1 MMTAKAPRVVTYA
14 LPYANGSIHLG
25 HMLGM
30 IQTDIWVRHSR
41 MLGLPCHFFCGDDA
55 HGTPIM
61 LKAQN
66 EGITP
71 EALIDRIYKE
81 HHQDLSDF
89 HIGFDNYYTTHSP
102 ENRTLSAQIYETL
115 KANGHIATRTI
126 KQAFDPIK
134 LMFLPDRFIKGIC
147 PRCKTDDQYGDNCE
161 SCGATYSPTELIN
174 PVSVLSGATP
184 IERETEHF
192 FFKLPDFKDMLEA
205 WTQSGH
211 LQKEVTNKLKEWFEA
226 GLQEWD
232 ITRDAPYFGFHI
244 PGYEDK
250 YFYVWLDAPI
260 GYLSSMQHYAS
271 THEDFNLQ
279 DVIKPDSNIDMF
291 HFVGKDIVYFHALFW
306 PALLAGSQHRTPT
319 AVFTHGFLTV
329 NGQKMS
335 KSRGTFINARTFLNL
350 CNPEMLRY
358 YFASKLGIGL
368 DDIDFN
374 IDDFAA
380 RVNSDLVGKFVNI
393 ASRCAGFMAKHY
405 DNKLKADIGTQ
416 PLLQTMQAA
425 GESIINHYEKR
436 EYSRAMREIMLLAD
450 EANVYIANE
459 KPWETIKDPEKRDH
473 THTVLTTA
481 LNAFRILA
489 IYLQPVLPVT
499 VKHAGV
505 FLNDNLSRWD
515 NAQTLLLN
523 QSINPYQPLLSR
535 VDPKEA
541 AAMINDTPVEVVET
555 IAAFNPP
562 LADEITIEDFMKV
575 DLRIAKI
582 INAESVEEAEKL
594 VKLQLD
600 LGHGQTRQVFAGI
613 KSAYKPED
621 LVGKLTVIVANL
633 KPRKMRFG
641 MSEGMV
647 LAASS
652 EASGIYILEPHVGAE
667 PGMRVK

>member
-1 MMTAKAPRVVTYA
+1 MTAQAPRVITYA

-41 MLGLPCHFFCGDDA
+41 MRGLRCHFFCGDDA

-61 LKAQN
+61 LKAEH
-66 EGITP
+66 EGIKP
-71 EALIDRIYKE
+71 ETLIERIFQE
-81 HHQDLSDF
+81 HTQDLSDF
-89 HIGFDNYYTTHSP
+89 NISFDNYYTTHSP
-102 ENRTLSAQIYETL
+102 ENKALSAQFYETL

-134 LMFLPDRFIKGIC
+134 HMFLPDRFIKGEC
-147 PRCKTDDQYGDNCE
+147 PRCHTPDQYGDNCE
-161 SCGATYSPTELIN
+161 ACGATYSPTDLKN
-174 PVSVLSGATP
+174 PISVLSGATP
-184 IERETEHF
+184 IEKETEHF
-192 FFKLPDFKDMLEA
+192 FFKLPDFKEMLEL

-211 LQKEVTNKLKEWFEA
+211 LQKEVTNKLKEWFDA

-232 ITRDAPYFGFHI
+232 ITRDSPYFGFNI
-244 PGYEDK
+244 PGHQDK
-250 YFYVWLDAPI
+250 YLYVWLDAPI

-271 THEDFNLQ
+271 THKDFNLNE
-279 DVIKPDSNIDMF
+279 VIKPDSNIDLF

-306 PALLAGSQHRTPT
+306 PALLSGSQHRTPT

-335 KSRGTFINARTFLNL
+335 KSRGTFINARTFLNH
-350 CNPEMLRY
+350 CNPELLRY

-374 IDDFAA
+374 TDDFVA

-393 ASRCAGFMAKHY
+393 ASRCAGFMSKHY
-405 DNKLKADIGTQ
+405 DNTLKADIGQQ
-416 PLLQTMQAA
+416 PLLASLSAA
-425 GESIINHYEKR
+425 ADNIISCYEKR

-459 KPWETIKDPEKRDH
+459 KPWETIKDPDKRVH

-481 LNAFRILA
+481 LNAFRFLA
-489 IYLQPVLPVT
+489 IYLQPVLPIV
-499 VKHAGV
+499 VQQAAD
-505 FLNDNLSRWD
+505 FLNCKINSWADLH
-515 NAQTLLLN
+515 TILLN
-523 QSINPYQPLLSR
+523 HTINPYQPLLQR

-541 AAMINDTPVEVVET
+541 AAMIDTTPLEITPE
-555 IAAFNPP
+555 IAPFNPP
-562 LADEITIEDFMKV
+562 LSDEINIDEFMKV

-582 INAESVEEAEKL
+582 VTAESVEEADKL

-600 LGHGQTRQVFAGI
+600 LGNGQTRQVFAGI
-613 KSAYKPED
+613 KSAYRPED
-621 LVGKLTVIVANL
+621 LIGKLTVIVANL

-647 LAASS
+647 LAASG
-652 EASGIYILEPHVGAE
+652 EASGIYILEPHVGAQ